1 MTQMNGKSNGGLDL
15 TTAPLAN
22 VSLCEIALAKAMER
36 PRHLPGMVCFY
47 GPSGWGKSTA
57 ATYVS
62 LTNRAYYIQCQDGWI
77 RKAILVNILRVMGIH
92 PRNSIWE
99 MTEQVCEQLAK
110 SGRPLIIDELDKLV
124 EKKAV
129 ELIRDIYEGSG
140 AVILLIGEER
150 LPDKLTRWERFH
162 GRILDWVPAQPTDL
176 EDCRHLKRLYH
187 PGIEMS
193 DDLLT
198 RIVKASKG
206 SARRVCVN
214 LARVEEFARETGAT
228 SVSLKD
234 WGTRTLFTGDAPA
247 RRVNDVV

>member
-1 MTQMNGKSNGGLDL
+1 MSTKSNGGLDL

-22 VSLCEIALAKAMER
+22 VSLCEIALTKALSR

-62 LTNRAYYIQCQDGWI
+62 LVHRAYYIQCQDGWV

-92 PRNSIWE
+92 PKNSIWE

-124 EKKAV
+124 EKQAV
-129 ELIRDIYEGSG
+129 ELIRDLYEGSG

-162 GRILDWVPAQPTDL
+162 GRILDWVPAQPADS
-176 EDCRHLKRLYH
+176 EDARHLKRLYH
-187 PGIEMS
+187 P
-193 DDLLT
+193 DLEVEDKLLG
-198 RIVKASKG
+198 RIVSASRG

-214 LARVEEFARETGAT
+214 LARVEELAREAGLAR
-228 SVSLKD
+228 VMDKD
-234 WGTRTLFTGDAPA
+234 WGSRTFFTGEAPA
-247 RRVNDVV
+247 RRIPDAR